1 MSDLRRIGD
10 LDLNQDLD
18 HEGRESRA
26 QSIGWAIVALVLGSA
41 LAGLFGDGPLSS
53 RMAGQQESGLRIE
66 YERFER
72 RHSESR
78 LQVHL
83 DPTTARDG
91 MVRLWISRGFLDR
104 VSVDRIEPEPRDRI
118 LASDRVVYTFP
129 MSSRPDASGVTLL
142 FSADKVGPLRAR
154 LGLEHGPELHLWQ
167 FVYP

>member
-18 HEGRESRA
+18 HEALESRA
-26 QSIGWAIVALVLGSA
+26 QSIGWGIIAFVVGAA
-41 LAGLFGDGPLSS
+41 LAGVFGDGVLSS
-53 RMAGQQESGLRIE
+53 RMAGQQESGLRVE

-72 RHSESR
+72 RHSKSR

-83 DPTTARDG
+83 APTTARDG
-91 MVRLWISRGFLDR
+91 IVRLWIGRGFLDR

-118 LASDRVVYTFP
+118 LASDRIVYTFP

-142 FSADKVGPLRAR
+142 FSADKVGPLRAS
-154 LGLEHGPELHLWQ
+154 LGVENGPELHLWQ

>member
-1 MSDLRRIGD
+1 MSDVRRIGD

-18 HEGRESRA
+18 HERRESRA
-26 QSIGWAIVALVLGSA
+26 QSIGWAIIALLLCSA
-41 LAGLFGDGPLSS
+41 LAGLFGNGVLSS
-53 RMAGQQESGLRIE
+53 RVAGQQESGLRVE

-78 LQVHL
+78 LRVHI
-83 DPTTARDG
+83 DPTAASDG

-118 LASDRVVYTFP
+118 LASDGIVYTFP

-142 FSADKVGPLRAR
+142 FSADKVGPLRAS
-154 LGLEHGPELHLWQ
+154 LGLENGPELHLWQ